1 MAGFAQNNPQDLN
14 NARLMAMR
22 TREIKYICNFTGQ
35 QQEMYDILSDP
46 SESRNIYLDKP
57 QLAKSYFK
65 NIQDTIGGLFE
76 TDVTEIDPKVLE
88 QLKTLGYLGGDKN
101 TE

>member
-1 MAGFAQNNPQDLN
+1 
-14 NARLMAMR
+14 MAMR
-22 TREIKYICNFTGQ
+22 TPDIKYICDVTGQ
-35 QQEMYDILSDP
+35 QQELYDVLSDP
-46 SESRNIYLDKP
+46 SESINIYLDKP

-88 QLKTLGYLGGDKN
+88 QLKTLGYLGGDKK